1 MTTDLQD
8 PAMTTTT
15 ATLAA
20 PTSRSVVPVAVAAAG
35 RSTRTILRS
44 PALLISP
51 LAQSLFFLV
60 VYAGQ
65 LGTVG
70 SSYLTGGS
78 FIAFLLP
85 LILLTGAATGA
96 GVAGTLVLADL
107 TSGYLDRLR
116 LAHGTTGPFLGGA
129 VAAALVGVTVQT
141 LVTVGGA
148 ALIGYR
154 PTDWPGLLGMLALL
168 LTLSLGIALLS
179 IAVAVRTASASS
191 TGLVPLAVFGLSFFT
206 GVFAPVEELAPWMRT
221 IATFNP
227 LTYVIDAARQ
237 LESGTTPTAL
247 PLALVVL
254 VALVVTAAAACTIA
268 QNHAR
273 RNR

>member
-1 MTTDLQD
+1 MAL
-8 PAMTTTT
+8 
-15 ATLAA
+15 
-20 PTSRSVVPVAVAAAG
+20 AAAG

-44 PALLISP
+44 PALLVSP

-65 LGTVG
+65 LSTVG
-70 SSYLTGGS
+70 GSYLEDGR
-78 FIAFLLP
+78 FVAFLLP

-96 GVAGTLVLADL
+96 GAAGTLVLGDL

-129 VAAALVGVTVQT
+129 VVAALAGVAIQT
-141 LVTVGGA
+141 ILTLAGA

-154 PTDWPGLLGMLALL
+154 PTDWPGLLGMLAILLL
-168 LTLSLGIALLS
+168 LTLGIALLS
-179 IAVAVRTASASS
+179 IAVAVRTTSTAS

-221 IATFNP
+221 IATLNP
-227 LTYVIDAARQ
+227 LTHIIDAARK
-237 LESGTTPTAL
+237 LESGASPTAL
-247 PLALVVL
+247 PLAIVVL
-254 VALVVTAAAACTIA
+254 ATLLVAGAVACALA